1 MKTVSAWIKYQ
12 LALLTMTR
20 SRYLEK
26 CLSKEMPVEILP
38 RTSCQPVTTCRAVT
52 AWTIWAVCVYQ
63 SFTDFSEENEMH
75 EDLYHPPFITFLW
88 RGAHKARRLLKN
100 HLVLCPKTSCPLVS
114 LILALEGMMKTLSCS
129 LLPQHLE
136 TTFLSPLSPFFQLEL
151 YCLFLVEKKK

>member
-63 SFTDFSEENEMH
+63 SFTDFSDENEMH
-75 EDLYHPPFITFLW
+75 EDLYHPPIPVA
-88 RGAHKARRLLKN
+88 RSSQARRLLKN
-100 HLVLCPKTSCPLVS
+100 HLGLCPKTSYPLVS

-136 TTFLSPLSPFFQLEL
+136 TTFLSPLAPFFQLEL
-151 YCLFLVEKKK
+151 YCLFLVGKKK